1 MELTFAR
8 LSSIEIKLK
17 RFSESAARSGAGQ
30 AGFMVDRREVLKL
43 ALRGMAGGI
52 AARGGAAARSDV
64 APPSAAQEA
73 PRGFALGEP
82 SPFNSNTVTDAARL
96 LSKQPFSP
104 LAADLPDVFRD
115 LGSEQYA
122 VIRQRRPEIAIW
134 APDNTGFAIEP
145 LHRGFIF
152 SSPME
157 INLVVE
163 GQARRVIYDPALF
176 DFGNLAIP
184 KNLGDIG
191 FSGFRVLAQGQ
202 GDLSTLA
209 IFQGA
214 SFFRAIAPGQTLG
227 TMARALS
234 IKTAD
239 PRGEEFPAF
248 RTVWIERPTL
258 AAGALVIHALIG
270 SESVTGAYR
279 FTLRPGDATIIDTE
293 CTLFARAAV
302 DNLGLATMSA
312 THLFGPI
319 DERRNDDLRPS
330 VSEVGGLQM
339 LTGKG
344 EWLWRPVANRD
355 TLQISTF
362 VDENPRGF
370 GFLQRDRNFD
380 HYQDDDEHFET
391 RPSLWIEPIGDWS
404 AGGVQL
410 VEIPSDSEANDNI
423 IGYWKPKQPLAAGSE
438 SFFAYR
444 QFWCWNPPEPP
455 PLAIATQSRSG
466 RGSSLKHRRFMV
478 EFAGESL
485 RLPQNA
491 EAMKPNLNASPGSL
505 SGVRTFPS
513 ADKKACRILFE
524 LDPGSEVFSELRLVL
539 EADGKPI
546 SETWLYR
553 WTR

>member
-1 MELTFAR
+1 
-8 LSSIEIKLK
+8 
-17 RFSESAARSGAGQ
+17 
-30 AGFMVDRREVLKL
+30 MVERREVLKFVVG
-43 ALRGMAGGI
+43 GMAAGI
-52 AARGGAAARSDV
+52 AARAGIASPADV
-64 APPSAAQEA
+64 AIPPSAQEA

-82 SPFNSNTVTDAARL
+82 SPFDPKMVADAARA
-96 LSKQPFSP
+96 LSKQPFTP
-104 LAADLPDVFRD
+104 LAAGIPDVFRD
-115 LGSEQYA
+115 LNYEQYVA
-122 VIRQRRPEIAIW
+122 IRQRPGTAIW

-152 SSPME
+152 SNPME
-157 INLVVE
+157 INLVAE
-163 GQARRVIYDPALF
+163 GKARRVIYDPAMF
-176 DFGNLAIP
+176 DFGKLTVG

-202 GDLSTLA
+202 GGFSELA
-209 IFQGA
+209 NFQGA
-214 SFFRAIAPGQTLG
+214 SFFRAVAPGQTLG

-258 AAGALVIHALIG
+258 AAGALIVHALIG

-279 FTLRPGDATIIDTE
+279 FTLRPGEATIIDTE

-312 THLFGPI
+312 THLFGSI

-330 VSEVGGLQM
+330 VSEVSGLQM

-380 HYQDDDEHFET
+380 HYQDDDQHFES

-410 VEIPSDSEANDNI
+410 IEIPSDSEANDNI
-423 IGYWKPKQPLAAGSE
+423 IGYWNPKQPLAAGSE
-438 SFFAYR
+438 TFFAYR

-466 RGSSLKHRRFMV
+466 RGSLPKRRRFMV
-478 EFAGESL
+478 EFSGEIL
-485 RLPQNA
+485 GPQNA
-491 EAMKPNLNASPGSL
+491 EALKPNLNASPGSITV
-505 SGVRTFPS
+505 VRTFSS
-513 ADKKACRILFE
+513 ADKKSCRILFE
-524 LDPGSEVFSELRLVL
+524 LDPRNEAFSELRFVL
-539 EADGKPI
+539 EAAGKPL

-553 WTR
+553 WTL

>member
-1 MELTFAR
+1 
-8 LSSIEIKLK
+8 
-17 RFSESAARSGAGQ
+17 
-30 AGFMVDRREVLKL
+30 MVERREVLKFVL
-43 ALRGMAGGI
+43 SGMAGGI
-52 AARGGAAARSDV
+52 AARAGLASPTNVGT
-64 APPSAAQEA
+64 PPAAQES
-73 PRGFALGEP
+73 PLGFALGEP
-82 SPFNSNTVTDAARL
+82 SPFDPNMVADAARA
-96 LSKQPFSP
+96 LSKRPFNP
-104 LAADLPDVFRD
+104 LSADIPVVFRD
-115 LGSEQYA
+115 LGYEQYA
-122 VIRQRRPEIAIW
+122 AIRQRPGIAIW
-134 APDNTGFAIEP
+134 ALDNTGFAIEP

-152 SSPME
+152 LTPME
-157 INLVVE
+157 INVVAE
-163 GQARRVIYDPALF
+163 GKSRRVIYDPALF
-176 DFGNLAIP
+176 DFGKLAVG

-202 GDLSTLA
+202 DGFSTLA

-214 SFFRAIAPGQTLG
+214 SFFRAVAPGQTLG

-258 AAGALVIHALIG
+258 AARALVVHALIG

-279 FTLRPGDATIIDTE
+279 FTLRPGEATIIDTE

-312 THLFGPI
+312 THLLGSI
-319 DERRNDDLRPS
+319 DERRSDDLRPS
-330 VSEVGGLQM
+330 VSEVSGLQM
-339 LTGKG
+339 LTGRG

-380 HYQDDDEHFET
+380 HYQDDDQRFET

-410 VEIPSDSEANDNI
+410 IEIPSNSEANGNI
-423 IGYWKPKQPLAAGSE
+423 IGFWKPKQLLAAGSE
-438 SFFAYR
+438 TFFAYR
-444 QFWCWNPPEPP
+444 QFWCWNPPVQP
-455 PLAIATQSRSG
+455 PLAIVTQSRSG
-466 RGSSLKHRRFMV
+466 RVSSSKRRRFMI
-478 EFAGESL
+478 EFTGEIL

-491 EAMKPNLNASPGSL
+491 DAPKANLNASPGSITAL
-505 SGVRTFPS
+505 RTFTS
-513 ADKKACRILFE
+513 ADKKSCRIWFE
-524 LDPGSEVFSELRLVL
+524 LDFGNEDYSELRLVM
-539 EADGKPI
+539 EAAGKPI

-553 WTR
+553 WTL

>member
-1 MELTFAR
+1 
-8 LSSIEIKLK
+8 
-17 RFSESAARSGAGQ
+17 
-30 AGFMVDRREVLKL
+30 MVERREVLKFVL
-43 ALRGMAGGI
+43 GGMAGGI
-52 AARGGAAARSDV
+52 AARADIASPANV
-64 APPSAAQEA
+64 ATPPVAQEA
-73 PRGFALGEP
+73 PRGFAFGEP
-82 SPFNSNTVTDAARL
+82 SPFDPKMVTDAARA
-96 LSKQPFSP
+96 LSQQPFKP
-104 LAADLPDVFRD
+104 LSADIPEVFRD
-115 LGSEQYA
+115 LGYEQYA
-122 VIRQRRPEIAIW
+122 AIRQRPGTAIW

-152 SSPME
+152 STPME
-157 INLVVE
+157 INLVAE
-163 GQARRVIYDPALF
+163 GKARRVIYDPALF
-176 DFGNLAIP
+176 DFGKLAVG

-202 GDLSTLA
+202 DGFSELA

-214 SFFRAIAPGQTLG
+214 SFFRAVAPGQTLG
-227 TMARALS
+227 TMARAMS

-258 AAGALVIHALIG
+258 AAGALVMHALIG

-279 FTLRPGDATIIDTE
+279 FTIRPGEATIIDTE
-293 CTLFARAAV
+293 CALFARAAV

-312 THLFGPI
+312 THFTGPI
-319 DERRNDDLRPS
+319 DERRSDDLRPS
-330 VSEVGGLQM
+330 VSEVSGLQM

-380 HYQDDDEHFET
+380 HYQDDDRHFET

-410 VEIPSDSEANDNI
+410 VEIPSESETNDNI
-423 IGYWKPKQPLAAGSE
+423 IGYWNPKQPLAAGSE
-438 SFFAYR
+438 TLFAYR

-455 PLAIATQSRSG
+455 PLAIATQSRAG
-466 RGSSLKHRRFMV
+466 RGSSPKRRRFMV
-478 EFAGESL
+478 EFAGEIL
-485 RLPQNA
+485 GLPQNA
-491 EAMKPNLNASPGSL
+491 EAMKPNLNASPGSPTA
-505 SGVRTFPS
+505 VRTFTS
-513 ADKKACRILFE
+513 ADKKSRRILFE
-524 LDPGSEVFSELRLVL
+524 LDPGNEAFSELRLVL
-539 EADGKPI
+539 EAAGKPI